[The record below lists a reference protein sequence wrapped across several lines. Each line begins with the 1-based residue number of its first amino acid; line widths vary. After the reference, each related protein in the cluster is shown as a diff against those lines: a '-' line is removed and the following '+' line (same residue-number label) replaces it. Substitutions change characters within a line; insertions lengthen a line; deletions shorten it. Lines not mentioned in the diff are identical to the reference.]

1 MNAETFTMII
11 AVWLIILCA
20 GVAWMAF
27 REARKDDKWLE
38 EADELDEW
46 IQRGE

>member
-1 MNAETFTMII
+1 MNAETVTMII
-11 AVWLIILCA
+11 AIWLIILCA
-20 GVAWMAF
+20 GVSWLAF
-27 REARKDDKWLE
+27 REPRKADKWLE

>member
-1 MNAETFTMII
+1 MII

-27 REARKDDKWLE
+27 RGSRKADKWL
-38 EADELDEW
+38 DEYDSEVEDWL
-46 IQRGE
+46 QRGE